1 MLEIL
6 QSNIG
11 SLSYLSNLSSYH
23 KIDEE
28 SVAMEEVKA
37 LGEAVQEVELS
48 IGSTDVDAAL
58 DSRSLIHRNQSF

>member
-1 MLEIL
+1 MKFYRLI
-6 QSNIG
+6 IG
-11 SLSYLSNLSSYH
+11 SLSHLSILLTTI
-23 KIDEE
+23 IDEE